1 MVNVG
6 ASTSGYQWP
15 PPRAVPVTRAPE
27 EDLIDLSDDYECTSE
42 RVRVSGP
49 IVNPL
54 VPQTLASS
62 TMQQSVIRPI
72 PRIQIQTDL
81 RRMPLDVNSVGA
93 ELYNHQRV
101 LPQSVPP
108 DVTGAAAILAPSPD
122 GEEASAEELLQGQAI
137 QCIHF
142 GVV

>member
-1 MVNVG
+1 MVNSG

-27 EDLIDLSDDYECTSE
+27 EDLIDLSDDYECTTE

-49 IVNPL
+49 IVDPL

-72 PRIQIQTDL
+72 PRIQLQTDL
-81 RRMPLDVNSVGA
+81 RRMPLDVNSIGA
-93 ELYNHQRV
+93 EVYKWVAFL
-101 LPQSVPP
+101 
-108 DVTGAAAILAPSPD
+108 AALFFAVIWSR
-122 GEEASAEELLQGQAI
+122 GERGS
-137 QCIHF
+137 H
-142 GVV
+142 